1 MSGGIREM
9 GTGLLGAVKDTAGE
23 LLGGEGGDA
32 EELLDADSV
41 EKMMCGSEDLT
52 EGKMM
57 EVEMEG
63 ANILLLRYRSRAS
76 PSHKCQWGFN
86 KQIFPVTKIYLFCHR
101 IYKVAMST

>member
-9 GTGLLGAVKDTAGE
+9 GTGLLSAVKDTAGE

-32 EELLDADSV
+32 EEMLDADSV

-63 ANILLLRYRSRAS
+63 ANILLLRYPSVSRAS
-76 PSHKCQWGFN
+76 RDWGLKKRYIEIHCKKSLALFPSQAG
-86 KQIFPVTKIYLFCHR
+86 I
-101 IYKVAMST
+101 

>member
-1 MSGGIREM
+1 MAHQGMSGGIREM

-32 EELLDADSV
+32 EEMLDADSV

-63 ANILLLRYRSRAS
+63 ANILLLRYRRSWFKGIAIT
-76 PSHKCQWGFN
+76 PEWGF
-86 KQIFPVTKIYLFCHR
+86 KEQIFPVTKIYFGLP
-101 IYKVAMST
+101 

>member
-32 EELLDADSV
+32 EEMLDADSV

-63 ANILLLRYRSRAS
+63 ANILLLRYLGVLRNKFSR
-76 PSHKCQWGFN
+76 WGDEDLLCFA
-86 KQIFPVTKIYLFCHR
+86 IEFTKSR
-101 IYKVAMST
+101 

>member
-9 GTGLLGAVKDTAGE
+9 GSGLLGAVKDTAGE

-32 EELLDADSV
+32 EEMLDADSV

-63 ANILLLRYRSRAS
+63 ANILLLRYHSRAS
-76 PSHKCQWGFN
+76 RDWGLKKRYIEIHCKKSLALFPSQAG
-86 KQIFPVTKIYLFCHR
+86 I
-101 IYKVAMST
+101 